1 MSIPARAMTCLPVT
15 GIGEVRDGDDLAAL
29 VVESSDLHD
38 GDVVVVTSKVVS
50 KAEGRVVRGDRAS
63 AIAAETDQVV
73 ATRGDTAIVRTRHGL
88 VMAAAGIDASNT
100 EPGTVVLLPVDPDA
114 SARALR
120 ERITAATRTNVA
132 VIITD
137 TSGRAWRNGQTD
149 IAIGAAGLPVM
160 VDYDGRTDQYG
171 NLLSVTAPAV
181 ADEIAGAAELVAGKL
196 DRSPVT
202 VVRGLGDLVLE
213 AGRHG
218 PGAAA
223 LVRDPSQDM
232 FGYGAR
238 EAVLH
243 AVRPEPG
250 PLPGFGGPA
259 VAAELAAA
267 LLGLCA
273 DAQVE
278 VAADHIAVRIVAAS
292 GDPAQRNLGRLEA
305 RLLTV
310 AHAMGWRGG
319 PLDTPDH
326 DPDGYLRF
334 LPGTP

>member
-1 MSIPARAMTCLPVT
+1 MSIPARAMTCLSVT

-63 AIAAETDQVV
+63 AIAAETDRVV
-73 ATRGDTAIVRTRHGL
+73 AARGDTAIVRTRHGL
-88 VMAAAGIDASNT
+88 VMAAAGVDASNT
-100 EPGTVVLLPVDPDA
+100 EPGTVVLLPEDPDA

-120 ERITAATRTNVA
+120 ERIAAATRTNVA
-132 VIITD
+132 VIVTD

-213 AGRHG
+213 AGQHG

-223 LVRDPSQDM
+223 LVRDSSHDM

-250 PLPGFGGPA
+250 PLPGFGSPA
-259 VAAELAAA
+259 TASELAAA

-278 VAADHIAVRIVAAS
+278 VVADHLDVRIVAAA
-292 GDPAQRNLGRLEA
+292 GDAAQRSLGRLEA

-310 AHAMGWRGG
+310 AHGMGWRGS
-319 PLDTPDH
+319 PLDTPDP

>member
-1 MSIPARAMTCLPVT
+1 MSILARAMTCLSVR
-15 GIGEVRDGDDLAAL
+15 GIGEVREGDDLAAL
-29 VVESSDLHD
+29 VVESDLHD

-63 AIAAETDQVV
+63 AIAAETDRVV
-73 ATRGDTAIVRTRHGL
+73 AARGDTAIVRTRHGL
-88 VMAAAGIDASNT
+88 VMAAAGVDASNT
-100 EPGTVVLLPVDPDA
+100 EPGTVVLLPADPDA

-120 ERITAATRTNVA
+120 ERIAAAARTNVA
-132 VIITD
+132 VIVTD

-160 VDYDGRTDQYG
+160 VDYGGRTDQYG

-223 LVRDPSQDM
+223 LVRDSSHDM

-250 PLPGFGGPA
+250 PLPGFGSPA
-259 VAAELAAA
+259 VASELAAA

-278 VAADHIAVRIVAAS
+278 VAADHIDVRISEAS
-292 GDPAQRNLGRLEA
+292 GDAAQRSLGRLEA

-310 AHAMGWRGG
+310 AHAMGWRSR
-319 PLDTPDH
+319 PVDTPDH